1 MPRVR
6 IVFHDPRGA
15 YRLLAELARI
25 SSPLRWLVKTRRE
38 GARTI
43 LEVPAT
49 EWNGEVKELVVGF
62 GGQEDREATDR
73 ASAKGRDNPTRGAD
87 ERTE

>member
-25 SSPLRWLVKTRRE
+25 SSPLRWIVRTRRE
-38 GARTI
+38 GNKTI
-43 LEVPAT
+43 VEVPAA
-49 EWNGEVKELVVGF
+49 EWTGDVEELVVGF
-62 GGQEDREATDR
+62 GGRTD
-73 ASAKGRDNPTRGAD
+73 S
-87 ERTE
+87 ER